1 MIKLIIPPVIIGAL
15 VLLYVF
21 FGSAVFKCS
30 FPSKTQKTDK
40 QNPKKSGE
48 MFHLS
53 EAPHRFYHV

>member
-1 MIKLIIPPVIIGAL
+1 MPFCLHHCETFKPLSFLCLTI
-15 VLLYVF
+15 
-21 FGSAVFKCS
+21 SAHCCS